1 MSNSLSNV
9 IIFTVGAV
17 IGSIVTWKIVKSK
30 YEAISKE
37 EIESVRELYLGKIKR
52 LKGEKSEEE
61 ENDISEEVSEES
73 TDEDKDIDNYKK
85 VVEEL
90 NYAETEEK
98 YNNLSKPYV
107 ITPDEFGEMEE
118 YERAFYTLYSDGVL
132 TDDFDEVVNDVDDI
146 IGEEN
151 IKHMGEYEPDCLF
164 VRNDKIM
171 TDFEILLDEKNY
183 KEASHPQTYGG

>member
-9 IIFTVGAV
+9 IIFAVGAV
-17 IGSIVTWKIVKSK
+17 IGSAVTWKIVKSK

-37 EIESVRELYLGKIKR
+37 EIESVRELYLAKIKR
-52 LKGEKSEEE
+52 LKEEKSEEV
-61 ENDISEEVSEES
+61 ENDISEEVPEES

-85 VVEEL
+85 LVEEL
-90 NYAETEEK
+90 NYAEMEEK
-98 YNNLSKPYV
+98 DLSKPYV

-118 YERAFYTLYSDGVL
+118 YERAFYTLYSDGIL
-132 TDDFDEVVNDVDDI
+132 TDDFDEIVNDVDDI

-151 IKHMGEYEPDCLF
+151 MKHMGEYEPDCLF
-164 VRNDKIM
+164 IRNDKIM